1 MFFLESPNFLVLVF
15 IAIADAEPNRLQEK
29 HDDLIQQTQSLAY
42 DNYQT
47 FIQAADCSK
56 EVYKDVSRIIKI
68 ILVISVNFCLQFVV

>member
-42 DNYQT
+42 ENYQT

-56 EVYKDVSRIIKI
+56 EVYKDVSRIIKR
-68 ILVISVNFCLQFVV
+68 ILEISANLIHS

>member
-1 MFFLESPNFLVLVF
+1 MVLFF
-15 IAIADAEPNRLQEK
+15 IAIADAEPNHLREK
-29 HDDLIQQTQSLAY
+29 HDDLIQLTQSLAY

-68 ILVISVNFCLQFVV
+68 MLRISTHLYKKEDKSKYIM